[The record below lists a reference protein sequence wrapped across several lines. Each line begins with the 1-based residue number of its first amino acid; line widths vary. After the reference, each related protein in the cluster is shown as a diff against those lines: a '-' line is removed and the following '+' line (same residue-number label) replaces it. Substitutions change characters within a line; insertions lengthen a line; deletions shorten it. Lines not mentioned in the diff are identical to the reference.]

1 MIDEA
6 LSYVEGEME
15 KATHSV
21 CTRQLQDDAN
31 RLKCKKNQ
39 QKKESRYLSMIR
51 KTMKV
56 DDGSGCWRALR
67 VFAEEGESVREC
79 KGK

>member
-31 RLKCKKNQ
+31 RLKCRENQ
-39 QKKESRYLSMIR
+39 QKKERKYLFMIR
-51 KTMKV
+51 KAMKNV
-56 DDGSGCWRALR
+56 GDS
-67 VFAEEGESVREC
+67 ES
-79 KGK
+79 

>member
-15 KATHSV
+15 KATHNV

-39 QKKESRYLSMIR
+39 QKKESRYLLMIR
-51 KTMKV
+51 KTMK
-56 DDGSGCWRALR
+56 DDGDSECWRALR
-67 VFAEEGESVREC
+67 VFCRRRLERL
-79 KGK
+79 

>member
-6 LSYVEGEME
+6 LSYVEGEMG

-31 RLKCKKNQ
+31 RLKCKENQ
-39 QKKESRYLSMIR
+39 QKEESRYLSMIR

-56 DDGSGCWRALR
+56 DDGSGC
-67 VFAEEGESVREC
+67 
-79 KGK
+79 

>member
-1 MIDEA
+1 MIDEV
-6 LSYVEGEME
+6 LSYVEEEME

-39 QKKESRYLSMIR
+39 QKESRYLLMIR
-51 KTMKV
+51 KTIKV
-56 DDGSGCWRALR
+56 DDDL
-67 VFAEEGESVREC
+67 EC
-79 KGK
+79 